1 MPAPAAAAR
10 LSAFPWAIL
19 AVALALVIVTYPVF
33 DCDLYWHLANGRAML
48 KQGRIVNEELFSF
61 THRGTPFVN
70 HEWLGQ
76 IALFSVW
83 DRYGANG
90 LLALKWAISAA
101 AIAVLFHTTRGAG
114 AGNRTAALLC
124 AFTALAGIR
133 RFQVRPELFTLLG
146 MAILGLAL
154 DAHRRGGDHRGRL
167 WTIPIMMLVW
177 DWLHGAVLGLA
188 YFSVV
193 VAAEGAKRLV
203 PAWRAGAMDGRRL
216 ASLGGWYAFTLAIML
231 ANPYGPRSYGHFLV
245 LAGGLRGADRIG
257 ELQPIWSAPA
267 DWLPLLFLLLW
278 ALTLLVV
285 DRWEFDLTEWALF
298 AAFALGALRY
308 NRLAAVAAIAL
319 VPIIARHAAPPAG
332 AAQPRWRTNL
342 GAALIAAGCAI
353 VVCVGAWEKFGRMSG
368 GTAGDGTY
376 TLPSPTAFGVGLNE
390 ALVPAGSARFAGALG
405 LSGHMY
411 NNANLGGYLAYA
423 LAPERPIF
431 QYNLPPVFGD
441 PTRFVRD
448 PDALAAWDIDYG
460 FAGSVGELT
469 RLFPQD
475 AWAWVYS
482 DYVSTLVVRRAPEHA
497 ELIARYELRY
507 FAPEQSAERFR
518 ALAACEAVR
527 PRLAFEMAV
536 YLAYSRDERTGGR
549 LRELLA
555 KDPELGAGGE
565 LDDLLRLVWA
575 RNPN

>member
-1 MPAPAAAAR
+1 MAEAPVA
-10 LSAFPWAIL
+10 SA
-19 AVALALVIVTYPVF
+19 
-33 DCDLYWHLANGRAML
+33 
-48 KQGRIVNEELFSF
+48 
-61 THRGTPFVN
+61 
-70 HEWLGQ
+70 
-76 IALFSVW
+76 
-83 DRYGANG
+83 
-90 LLALKWAISAA
+90 
-101 AIAVLFHTTRGAG
+101 
-114 AGNRTAALLC
+114 
-124 AFTALAGIR
+124 
-133 RFQVRPELFTLLG
+133 
-146 MAILGLAL
+146 
-154 DAHRRGGDHRGRL
+154 
-167 WTIPIMMLVW
+167 
-177 DWLHGAVLGLA
+177 
-188 YFSVV
+188 
-193 VAAEGAKRLV
+193 
-203 PAWRAGAMDGRRL
+203 
-216 ASLGGWYAFTLAIML
+216 
-231 ANPYGPRSYGHFLV
+231 
-245 LAGGLRGADRIG
+245 
-257 ELQPIWSAPA
+257 
-267 DWLPLLFLLLW
+267 
-278 ALTLLVV
+278 
-285 DRWEFDLTEWALF
+285 
-298 AAFALGALRY
+298 
-308 NRLAAVAAIAL
+308 
-319 VPIIARHAAPPAG
+319 
-332 AAQPRWRTNL
+332 
-342 GAALIAAGCAI
+342 
-353 VVCVGAWEKFGRMSG
+353 
-368 GTAGDGTY
+368 
-376 TLPSPTAFGVGLNE
+376 
-390 ALVPAGSARFAGALG
+390 
-405 LSGHMY
+405 
-411 NNANLGGYLAYA
+411 LAYA